1 VTNEKKH
8 VTLSKKFLQKKK
20 PWSGKFFTKEKKDIR
35 QKKTNTNKGKIH
47 CRLIPSLKK
56 LNKEIHYG

>member
-20 PWSGKFFTKEKKDIR
+20 PWLGKFFTKEKKDIR

-47 CRLIPSLKK
+47 C
-56 LNKEIHYG
+56 